1 MTPEMTTVE
10 LLLAVLAVLQIADIV
25 LTKKILD
32 KGGKE
37 LNPFLNKIMQEVG
50 VLPALLLVKG
60 IMFAVI
66 AWVFMFNPTPVIIL
80 VLINIL
86 YGFVVANN
94 WVEFNKK

>member
-1 MTPEMTTVE
+1 MTTVE